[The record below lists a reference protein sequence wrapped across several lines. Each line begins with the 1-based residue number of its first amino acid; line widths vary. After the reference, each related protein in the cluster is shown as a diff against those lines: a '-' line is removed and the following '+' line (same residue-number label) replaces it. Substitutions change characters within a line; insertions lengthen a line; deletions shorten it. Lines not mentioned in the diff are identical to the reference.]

1 MRILG
6 KKWLMLAAAVPVA
19 ALIACSSDAPVQVLT
34 PSGQVYDE
42 DEYNELVEAG
52 MVDEMGNVIEEDE
65 DDDDGDAAG
74 TDTKKS
80 SSSGSKTTSS
90 SDSKT
95 ASSSD
100 TKTESSSDSKT
111 TSSDSKT
118 ESSSSAKAS
127 SDSGSDKSS
136 SSAVT
141 SSTGSEGTSSE
152 GGSGET
158 VKSSSS
164 ASGNATSSAGK
175 DESSSAG
182 TATSS
187 SSVSGDATS
196 SSSTVRQAT
205 LVDGSNFSVGTDDM
219 KEVATETQSEL
230 DSLKEILDNGGT
242 VDGFEE
248 SDIQFNE
255 ETMTVELFESS
266 DVYCFTGEGEWL
278 KITAELLGQYIPHF
292 RNDHA
297 WGNLRHFDIKF
308 MDACAAVYIRR
319 KS

>member
-1 MRILG
+1 M
-6 KKWLMLAAAVPVA
+6 
-19 ALIACSSDAPVQVLT
+19 T
-34 PSGQVYDE
+34 PKGQVYSE
-42 DEYNELVEAG
+42 DEYEELVEQG
-52 MVDEMGNVIEEDE
+52 LVDESGNVIEEDE
-65 DDDDGDAAG
+65 EEGAAGGDANA
-74 TDTKKS
+74 S
-80 SSSGSKTTSS
+80 SSSG
-90 SDSKT
+90 SKT

-111 TSSDSKT
+111 ASSSDTKTESSDSKA

-136 SSAVT
+136 SSGAVD
-141 SSTGSEGTSSE
+141 
-152 GGSGET
+152 SG
-158 VKSSSS
+158 KSSSS
-164 ASGNATSSAGK
+164 ASG
-175 DESSSAG
+175 D
-182 TATSS
+182 
-187 SSVSGDATS
+187 VTS

-205 LVDGSNFSVGTDDM
+205 LVDGSNFTVGTDGM
-219 KEVATETQSEL
+219 EEVAPGTQSEL
-230 DSLKEILDNGGT
+230 DSLKEIMDNGGS

>member
-95 ASSSD
+95 ESSSDAKATSSSDAKTTSSSD
-100 TKTESSSDSKT
+100 TKTESSDSKA
-111 TSSDSKT
+111 

-136 SSAVT
+136 SSTAPA
-141 SSTGSEGTSSE
+141 SSATGD
-152 GGSGET
+152 
-158 VKSSSS
+158 KSSSS
-164 ASGNATSSAGK
+164 SAVAP
-175 DESSSAG
+175 ESSSSAAAG
-182 TATSS
+182 QTT
-187 SSVSGDATS
+187 VS
-196 SSSTVRQAT
+196 
-205 LVDGSNFSVGTDDM
+205 DGEGNFSLGTDDM
-219 KEVATETQSEL
+219 EDVTPGTQTEL

-242 VDGFEE
+242 VAGFEE
-248 SDIQFNE
+248 VATEFDEN
-255 ETMTVELFESS
+255 TLTYESF
-266 DVYCFTGEGEWL
+266 DEGDYYCFTGEGEWMHV
-278 KITAELLGQYIPHF
+278 TRDLLGRYIPHY
-292 RNDHA
+292 RNGQA
-297 WGNLRHFDIKF
+297 WGNLRHFDVKF
-308 MDACAAVYIRR
+308 MDACEGVYFRR

>member
-19 ALIACSSDAPVQVLT
+19 ALIACSSDAPVQVLI

-65 DDDDGDAAG
+65 EVTEGADAQ
-74 TDTKKS
+74 KS

-100 TKTESSSDSKT
+100 AKTTSSSDSKT

-152 GGSGET
+152 GGSGDT

-164 ASGNATSSAGK
+164 AAGDVTSSA
-175 DESSSAG
+175 ES
-182 TATSS
+182 ATSS
-187 SSVSGDATS
+187 SAVAGVDTYETSGGD
-196 SSSTVRQAT
+196 V
-205 LVDGSNFSVGTDDM
+205 NVGTNDM
-219 KEVATETQSEL
+219 TPVDEDEKAEL
-230 DSLKEILDNGGT
+230 DDLKEQLKDGP
-242 VDGFEE
+242 VDGFENVGTTINGA
-248 SDIQFNE
+248 DMDF
-255 ETMTVELFESS
+255 
-266 DVYCFTGEGEWL
+266 DGGGDYYCFTGEGEWL
-278 KITAELLGQYIPHF
+278 HVSLDQLGEHINHF
-292 RNDHA
+292 RNGAA
-297 WGNLRHFDIKF
+297 WGQLKKFDILF
-308 MDACAAVYIRR
+308 MDACEGVYFRR